1 MRRIAA
7 AMSFA
12 MLIVLGAAIPTAA
25 ADGLP
30 VPMDGLGVT
39 TTVAPGGEGPRYAT
53 VAAGENTQLLRIDQD
68 GGEVTGTRLIN
79 GDFTIPLVA
88 IDGTPAG
95 LSADGS
101 TLALISPRTD
111 FRRFPRAKTS
121 FLIVDIQENG
131 RVRPRQPLIL
141 RGDYSFDALS
151 PEGRTMYLIEYT
163 SRDYNDYAVR
173 EYDLVRGRLLD
184 DPVQF
189 SHDVAPGEM
198 RGLPMARA
206 TSADGRW
213 AYTLYNGGGGRRDD
227 AFIHILD
234 TVDGVSHCIELPT
247 ISGSAA
253 WNVRLELPP
262 GGRALDVIRG
272 DRVLASMD
280 TATYEVTE
288 PPQGSAAASETDG
301 GGISGTALG
310 AIIAVVVLAPLAAF
324 GFRRR
329 RAGSLPPD
337 PFGPGEPD
345 FATADYPE
353 RESSVR

>member
-1 MRRIAA
+1 
-7 AMSFA
+7 
-12 MLIVLGAAIPTAA
+12 
-25 ADGLP
+25 
-30 VPMDGLGVT
+30 
-39 TTVAPGGEGPRYAT
+39 
-53 VAAGENTQLLRIDQD
+53 
-68 GGEVTGTRLIN
+68 
-79 GDFTIPLVA
+79 
-88 IDGTPAG
+88 
-95 LSADGS
+95 
-101 TLALISPRTD
+101 
-111 FRRFPRAKTS
+111 
-121 FLIVDIQENG
+121 
-131 RVRPRQPLIL
+131 
-141 RGDYSFDALS
+141 
-151 PEGRTMYLIEYT
+151 
-163 SRDYNDYAVR
+163 
-173 EYDLVRGRLLD
+173 
-184 DPVQF
+184 
-189 SHDVAPGEM
+189 
-198 RGLPMARA
+198 MARA